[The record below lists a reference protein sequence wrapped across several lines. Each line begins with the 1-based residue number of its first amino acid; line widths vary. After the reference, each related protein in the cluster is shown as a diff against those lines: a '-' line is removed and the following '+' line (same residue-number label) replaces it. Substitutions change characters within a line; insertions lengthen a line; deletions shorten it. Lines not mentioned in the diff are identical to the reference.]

1 MVLKGA
7 FFLHEFS
14 SKFRD
19 FWLGLRLNIIIK
31 NPGIN
36 KLAKMVRDK
45 AGERIITYNSTK
57 AN

>member
-1 MVLKGA
+1 MMVLKGA
-7 FFLHEFS
+7 FFFTS
-14 SKFRD
+14 Y
-19 FWLGLRLNIIIK
+19 NIIIK